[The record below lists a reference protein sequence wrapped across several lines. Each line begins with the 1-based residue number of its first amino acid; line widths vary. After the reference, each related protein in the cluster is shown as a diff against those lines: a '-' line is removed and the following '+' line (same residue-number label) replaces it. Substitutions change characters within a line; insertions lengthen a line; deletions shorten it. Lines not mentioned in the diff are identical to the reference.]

1 MDIPEEESRHLEADR
16 YSTVLCQI
24 NTKGSHIQAQQ
35 EPIRHSDITVS
46 YTHLTLPTIY
56 SV

>member
-1 MDIPEEESRHLEADR
+1 MTEQTVLQTNASTEVASATSVERSL
-16 YSTVLCQI
+16 YSTVLTFC
-24 NTKGSHIQAQQ
+24 A
-35 EPIRHSDITVS
+35 VS